1 MTARDAVSNAPEA
14 TPAAAAGNPATT
26 KAMNTRT
33 WIAAIAALLA
43 AVTAVGLAWAAA
55 PDADPLPSYVTAI
68 STQLDPRVAQTLAR
82 LDGTGRQLLA
92 LRSYLRSASHLAE
105 RWSWTQEQ
113 IEAFE
118 DSPEQRDL
126 QQEIDRVRTTFVAA
140 NPGFELY
147 VNSQVRS
154 LDVQIEH
161 WNGNAS
167 VTAAAEEMLAA
178 TQALMA
184 APGFPADRP
193 EQAREAL
200 KTFLAGHKPVPTPTI
215 AAPGLSLHGQM
226 RAIDFQVHQG
236 GRVVAGPSTAT
247 IATDWDAAGWSAKLD
262 AAVREASDRFVGPQ
276 ATPPAPWHY
285 TYVPEAAAPD

>member
-1 MTARDAVSNAPEA
+1 
-14 TPAAAAGNPATT
+14 
-26 KAMNTRT
+26 MNTRT

-126 QQEIDRVRTTFVAA
+126 QQEIDRVRTAFVAA

-161 WNGNAS
+161 WNSNES
-167 VTAAAEEMLAA
+167 VKTAAEEILVAA
-178 TQALMA
+178 QALISS
-184 APGFPADRP
+184 PELSADRP

-200 KTFLAGHKPVPTPTI
+200 KAFLSGHKPMPTPTI

-236 GRVVAGPSTAT
+236 GQVVAGPSTAT
-247 IATDWDAAGWSAKLD
+247 IATDWVAEGWAAKLD
-262 AAVREASDRFVGPQ
+262 SAVRAASNRFVGPQ
-276 ATPPAPWHY
+276 ASPPAPWHY
-285 TYVPEAAAPD
+285 TYVPEAVAGD